1 MKKRSAIHICLVG
14 GLILLIAQLG
24 LLVLLLYPYNQHRTY
39 ILKDVGTLVNITSKL
54 HMSLFAVDS
63 EVLQNFIN
71 TKNEI
76 RKQCILCETR
86 YPATFITLFRGIR
99 QSGEFVAMLEDAKFH
114 VVVLQNTNP
123 PEVPSGISINIPI
136 CYLLKRNTVIH
147 LVLFHE
153 REGNYWWH
161 GNLLSD
167 PKAIPELSALG
178 LSVHG
183 VQMMK
188 TEGAFDKFETELV
201 HTDGVP
207 MLIPK
212 DIPRFLRE
220 ASCSRFIECNHMLAD
235 SFHRAHGKDTT
246 HEALR
251 FVHRAW
257 KLLSRAKTLLDKLG
271 VRFWISSGTC
281 LGYFR
286 QCDIIP
292 YSKDVD
298 IGIFITDYSE
308 QIVPEFLAHGFTLK
322 HWFGKVNDS
331 LELSFSSGDLK
342 LDIFFFYEDGRFIW
356 NGGTQ
361 AKSGKKFKYIFPRFT
376 LCWTEFLELKV
387 RVPCETQAYIESN
400 YGSDWFTPVTR
411 WDWKSSP
418 PNVRENG
425 EWPAEEWPQV
435 MRVYN

>member
-1 MKKRSAIHICLVG
+1 MKKKSAVHLCLVG
-14 GLILLIAQLG
+14 GLILLTAQLS
-24 LLVLLLYPYNQHRTY
+24 LLVLLLYPYNQYH
-39 ILKDVGTLVNITSKL
+39 IHFLKDVGAFVNISSKL
-54 HMSLFAVDS
+54 HMSVFVVDS
-63 EVLQNFIN
+63 ETLQHFIN
-71 TKNEI
+71 QKNEH
-76 RKQCILCETR
+76 KTQCVLCEAR
-86 YPATFITLFRGIR
+86 HPATFVTLFRGFK
-99 QSGEFVAMLEDAKFH
+99 QSVEFMSVLQEAGFH

-123 PEVPSGISINIPI
+123 PEVPSGISINVPI
-136 CYLLKRNTVIH
+136 CYLLKRNIVIH

-167 PKAIPELSALG
+167 PRAISELSSFG
-178 LSVHG
+178 LSLHSA
-183 VQMMK
+183 QMMK

-201 HTDGVP
+201 HMDHIPV
-207 MLIPK
+207 LIPK
-212 DIPRFLRE
+212 DISRFLR
-220 ASCSRFIECNHMLAD
+220 
-235 SFHRAHGKDTT
+235 DT
-246 HEALR
+246 R
-251 FVHRAW
+251 SSRAW
-257 KLLSRAKTLLDKLG
+257 KLLSKAKTLLDKLG
-271 VRFWISSGTC
+271 VRFWLSSGTC

-308 QIVPEFLAHGFTLK
+308 KILPEFLDHGFTLK
-322 HWFGKVNDS
+322 HWFGRVNDS
-331 LELSFSSGDLK
+331 LELSLSSGELK
-342 LDIFFFYEDGRFIW
+342 LDIFFFYEDGQFLW

-361 AKSGKKFKYIFPRFT
+361 AKSGRKFKYVFPRFT

-387 RVPCETQAYIESN
+387 RVPCETQAYIEAN

-418 PNVRENG
+418 SNVRENG
-425 EWPAEEWPQV
+425 EWPAEDWAEV

>member
-1 MKKRSAIHICLVG
+1 M
-14 GLILLIAQLG
+14 
-24 LLVLLLYPYNQHRTY
+24 
-39 ILKDVGTLVNITSKL
+39 
-54 HMSLFAVDS
+54 
-63 EVLQNFIN
+63 LQ
-71 TKNEI
+71 EA
-76 RKQCILCETR
+76 R
-86 YPATFITLFRGIR
+86 
-99 QSGEFVAMLEDAKFH
+99 FH
-114 VVVLQNTNP
+114 VVSLQNLNP

-136 CYLLKRNTVIH
+136 CYLLKRNIVIH

-161 GNLLSD
+161 GGLLSD
-167 PKAIPELSALG
+167 PRAISELSTFG
-178 LSVHG
+178 LSVHT

-188 TEGAFDKFETELV
+188 TEGAFDKFETDLV
-201 HTDGVP
+201 DMGGIP
-207 MLIPK
+207 ILIPK
-212 DIPRFLRE
+212 NIPRFLHDTE
-220 ASCSRFIECNHMLAD
+220 SSRFIECSHVLAD
-235 SFHRAHGKDTT
+235 SFHRSHGKDTT
-246 HEALR
+246 PEALR

-257 KLLSRAKTLLDKLG
+257 KLLSKAKTLLDKLG
-271 VRFWISSGTC
+271 IRFWISSGTC

-298 IGIFITDYSE
+298 IGIFISDYSE
-308 QIVPEFLAHGFTLK
+308 KILPEFLAHGFTLK

-342 LDIFFFYEDGRFIW
+342 LDIFFFYEDGRFLW

-361 AKSGKKFKYIFPRFT
+361 AKSGKKFKYVFPRFT

-387 RVPCETQAYIESN
+387 RVPCETQAYIEAN
-400 YGSDWFTPVTR
+400 YGSDWFTPMTR

-425 EWPAEEWPQV
+425 EWPPDEWSEV